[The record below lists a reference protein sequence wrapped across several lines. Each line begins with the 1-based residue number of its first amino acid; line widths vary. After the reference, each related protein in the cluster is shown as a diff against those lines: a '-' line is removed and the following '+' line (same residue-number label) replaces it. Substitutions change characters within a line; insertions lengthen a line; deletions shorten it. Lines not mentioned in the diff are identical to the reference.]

1 MKKGFTLIELLIVIA
16 IIAILAS
23 IVMVAMSGAR
33 NKARDARIKGDIS
46 QVRSLAEL
54 LYDTDAYSYD
64 NLCVDE
70 NNLISSGKGD
80 LGPQFDSLQD
90 DIVSQN
96 ATITC
101 HSASTTYCVEVNLQ
115 TTGSGYYC
123 VDSTGFTTTTS
134 ATTCASGSISC
145 Q

>member
-1 MKKGFTLIELLIVIA
+1 MKKGFTLIELLVVIA
-16 IIAILAS
+16 IISILAS

-33 NKARDARIKGDIS
+33 EKAKDARIKGDLS
-46 QVRSLAEL
+46 QVRSLTEL

-64 NLCVDE
+64 DLCTDA

-80 LGPQFDSLQD
+80 LGAQFDSLQD
-90 DIVSQN
+90 DMVSQN

-101 HSASTTYCVEVNLQ
+101 YDSSTTYCVEVNLQ

-123 VDSTGFTTTTS
+123 VDSTGLATTTS
-134 ATTCASGSISC
+134 ATTCFSDSISC